1 MKILQASFFW
11 KNDTPGGLGLTLRE
25 PEFTPDELTRMF
37 SGENITRYFCDS
49 DAELGSGLVVSY
61 LAQLAAISAEAKE
74 KQLSLQKVMLAA
86 LNIMYLADRGF
97 IPNDE
102 FNGPL
107 IVYERSRS

>member
-1 MKILQASFFW
+1 MSFFW
-11 KNDTPGGLGLTLRE
+11 QNDTQDGLGLTLRG

-37 SGENITRYFCDS
+37 SGENITRYFRDS
-49 DAELGSGLVVSY
+49 DAELGSGLVDSY
-61 LAQLAAISAEAKE
+61 IAQLSAIGAEAKE
-74 KQLSLQKVMLAA
+74 KQLPLQKVLLAVQ
-86 LNIMYLADRGF
+86 NIMYLADGGF